1 MTKSSKL
8 KKPNSRKTREA
19 DRLNGLA
26 KPFEPKI
33 VAFLCR
39 WCSSA
44 GSDLAGVSR
53 MKYPANVVPITV
65 MCSGSVS
72 PLYIYSAFKQGADGV
87 LVSGCHPGDCHYIK
101 GNFFARRRI
110 GLVKKLLEYVGIEP
124 QRFQMSW
131 VSAAE
136 GKKYTEII
144 SDFVAEIRDIGPQ
157 RRLYTGECCGH
168 QRMLQTPENASGTDE
183 YCNSHKSEGV

>member
-1 MTKSSKL
+1 MMA
-8 KKPNSRKTREA
+8 EE
-19 DRLNGLA
+19 
-26 KPFEPKI
+26 FEPKI
-33 VAFLCR
+33 VAFLCK

-53 MKYPANVVPITV
+53 MEYPPNALPITV

-72 PLYIYSAFKQGADGV
+72 PLYILSAFNRGADGV

-101 GNFFARRRI
+101 GNYYARRRI
-110 GLVKKLLEYVGIEP
+110 ALINKLLEYIGLEP

-136 GKKYTEII
+136 GTKYTQII
-144 SDFVAEIRDIGPQ
+144 KDFVKELKPLGPQ
-157 RRLYTGECCGH
+157 TKLRKDL
-168 QRMLQTPENASGTDE
+168 
-183 YCNSHKSEGV
+183 

>member
-1 MTKSSKL
+1 MA
-8 KKPNSRKTREA
+8 EE
-19 DRLNGLA
+19 
-26 KPFEPKI
+26 FEPKI
-33 VAFLCR
+33 VAFLCK

-53 MKYPANVVPITV
+53 MEYPPNVVPIQV

-72 PLYIYSAFKQGADGV
+72 PLYILSAFNKGADGV

-101 GNFFARRRI
+101 GNFYARRRI
-110 GLVKKLLEYVGIEP
+110 ALVKRLLEFGLEP

-136 GKKYTEII
+136 GTKYTQII
-144 SDFVAEIRDIGPQ
+144 KDFVQELKPLGPQ
-157 RRLYTGECCGH
+157 TKLRRDL
-168 QRMLQTPENASGTDE
+168 
-183 YCNSHKSEGV
+183 

>member
-1 MTKSSKL
+1 M
-8 KKPNSRKTREA
+8 A
-19 DRLNGLA
+19 DN
-26 KPFEPKI
+26 FEPRI
-33 VAFLCR
+33 VAFLCK

-53 MKYPANVVPITV
+53 MEYPANVVPITV

-72 PLYIYSAFKQGADGV
+72 PLYIFSAFRKGADGV

-101 GNFFARRRI
+101 GNYYARRRI
-110 GLVKKLLEYVGIEP
+110 SLVKELLEFTGLE
-124 QRFQMSW
+124 QERFQMSW

-144 SDFVAEIRDIGPQ
+144 HDFVEKLRPLGRQ
-157 RRLYTGECCGH
+157 SMLRRE
-168 QRMLQTPENASGTDE
+168 P
-183 YCNSHKSEGV
+183 

>member
-1 MTKSSKL
+1 MA
-8 KKPNSRKTREA
+8 EE
-19 DRLNGLA
+19 
-26 KPFEPKI
+26 FEPKI
-33 VAFLCR
+33 VAFLCK

-53 MKYPANVVPITV
+53 MQYPTNVVPITV

-72 PLYIYSAFKQGADGV
+72 PLYILSAFNKGADGV

-101 GNFFARRRI
+101 GNYYARRRI
-110 GLVKKLLEYVGIEP
+110 ALVKELLEYTGLEP
-124 QRFQMSW
+124 ERFQMSW

-144 SDFVAEIRDIGPQ
+144 KDFVEILKPLGPQ
-157 RRLYTGECCGH
+157 KKLRRS
-168 QRMLQTPENASGTDE
+168 Q
-183 YCNSHKSEGV
+183 

>member
-1 MTKSSKL
+1 MTD
-8 KKPNSRKTREA
+8 T
-19 DRLNGLA
+19 
-26 KPFEPKI
+26 FEPRI
-33 VAFLCR
+33 VAFLCK

-53 MKYPANVVPITV
+53 MGYPANVVPITV

-72 PLYIYSAFKQGADGV
+72 PLYIFSAFRKGADGV

-101 GNFFARRRI
+101 GNYYARRRI
-110 GLVKKLLEYVGIEP
+110 ALVKELLEFTGLEP
-124 QRFQMSW
+124 ERFVMSW

-144 SDFVAEIRDIGPQ
+144 GDFVDALRPLGPQ
-157 RRLYTGECCGH
+157 KMLRRE
-168 QRMLQTPENASGTDE
+168 A
-183 YCNSHKSEGV
+183 